1 MRQTGADYVREFF
14 MRRILIVL
22 SLFALLLGMVSPSLA
37 DSFSPDQKKELESL
51 IHSYLLEHPEVL
63 REVAS
68 ALDAKEKKTAEDQRG
83 QVLTSS
89 AEALFHDDLDA
100 VVGNPKGDVT
110 LVEFMD
116 YNCGYCR
123 KSFKEMQAILET
135 DKNVRV
141 VMKEFPIFGEGSEYA
156 ARAAMAAAKQGKY
169 WALHQALF
177 EFQGQVTPAVVDQ
190 VAKQVGLDVAKMK
203 QDMKDP
209 AIAANIGK
217 TTELAQSMQFTGTPA
232 FLIDQTVIPG
242 YVTKDVLMAAI
253 AGVRANGGC
262 KAC

>member
-1 MRQTGADYVREFF
+1 
-14 MRRILIVL
+14 MRR
-22 SLFALLLGMVSPSLA
+22 LFIALATLTLWFGSVSPGLA
-37 DSFSPDQKKELESL
+37 DAFSPDQKKELEGL
-51 IHSYLLEHPEVL
+51 IRSYLLEHPEIL
-63 REVAS
+63 REVAT
-68 ALDAKEKKTAEDQRG
+68 ALDAKDKKTADDQRG
-83 QVLTSS
+83 EVLSSS
-89 AEALFHDDLDA
+89 AKALFHDDIDA

-110 LVEFMD
+110 MVEFMD
-116 YNCGYCR
+116 YNCSYCR

-156 ARAAMAAAKQGKY
+156 ARAALASSRQGKY

-190 VAKQVGLDVAKMK
+190 VAKQVGLDVAKLK
-203 QDMKDP
+203 TDMRDP
-209 AIAANIGK
+209 AIASNIGK

-232 FLIDQTVIPG
+232 FLIDSTVIPG

-253 AGVRANGGC
+253 ATVRANGGC

>member
-1 MRQTGADYVREFF
+1 MRCS
-14 MRRILIVL
+14 MKLIP
-22 SLFALLLGMVSPSLA
+22 ALLLSAAMAITPAIAG
-37 DSFSPDQKKELESL
+37 SFNGAQKSDIEAIVKN
-51 IHSYLLEHPEVL
+51 YLLDHPEL
-63 REVAS
+63 LQEMSDKLKA
-68 ALDAKEKKTAEDQRG
+68 Q
-83 QVLTSS
+83 Q
-89 AEALFHDDLDA
+89 AEAETAARTKGLKENADAIFKSKLDP
-100 VVGNPKGDVT
+100 VVGNPKGNVVM
-110 LVEFMD
+110 VEFMD
-116 YNCGYCR
+116 YNCSYCR

-156 ARAAMAAAKQGKY
+156 ARAALASSRQGKY

-190 VAKQVGLDVAKMK
+190 VAKQVGLDVAKLK
-203 QDMKDP
+203 TDMKDP
-209 AIAANIGK
+209 AIASNIGK

-232 FLIDQTVIPG
+232 FLIDSTVIPG

-253 AGVRANGGC
+253 ATVRANGGC